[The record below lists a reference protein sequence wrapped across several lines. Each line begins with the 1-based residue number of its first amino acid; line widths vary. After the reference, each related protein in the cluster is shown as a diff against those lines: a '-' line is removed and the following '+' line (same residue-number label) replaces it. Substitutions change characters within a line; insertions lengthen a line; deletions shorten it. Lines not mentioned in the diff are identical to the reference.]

1 MKLPSVST
9 ILKDASKIK
18 TQKKRVEFLRSHHP
32 NTLLK
37 TLLKYTYDPNIKFA
51 LPPGE
56 PPYTECEVLDNE
68 NMLYNEARRLYLFLE
83 GGNPDLSDLRR
94 EALFIQLLE
103 SIDSED
109 AKLLIAVKDKKL
121 PYKGITE
128 KVVREAFPK
137 LLPEKEK

>member
-1 MKLPSVST
+1 MKLPAIST
-9 ILKDASKIK
+9 ILKEASEIK
-18 TQKKRVEFLRSHHP
+18 NRNDRIQFLRTHHP

-37 TLLKYTYDPNIKFA
+37 TLLKYVYDPNISFA
-51 LPPGE
+51 LPPGS
-56 PPYTECEVLDNE
+56 PPYKECEAVDNE

-83 GGNPDLSDLRR
+83 GGNSDLNEIRR
-94 EALFIQLLE
+94 ETLFIQLLE
-103 SIDSED
+103 SIDPDD

-137 LLPEKEK
+137 LLPEKDQ